1 MQILQIEMHARF
13 DEMPMIGDES
23 RQIRRYCVFVNKI
36 DIVLVL
42 QIVFSA
48 EQFGPGDHES

>member
-1 MQILQIEMHARF
+1 
-13 DEMPMIGDES
+13 
-23 RQIRRYCVFVNKI
+23 VFVNKI

-48 EQFGPGDHES
+48 EQIGPGDHGS